1 MGKGQSNKRSKE
13 EDEEKI
19 SKKIVSPEQIPK
31 TMGFLMN
38 LGQRHFL
45 SSCIFTVVSLGCID
59 AIGDGKLTA
68 AEVISRLPEENKG
81 VSVELLERLL
91 RVITQD
97 EILIEGVNDKGK
109 ATFSLTDAGALL
121 QTGAP
126 QPSFKSM
133 IYSWN
138 SPAFNRAL
146 SCIPELVSLNSH
158 DPTDTA
164 FSLYHKKSIFQHYA
178 DDEMEGKMFNE
189 FMTLF
194 SIPEKVHVVKFFK
207 EELGQDIPHLK
218 TVKVVDVGAGYGHV
232 MEAVVQQCPELLQEK
247 PVVFDL
253 ANVIDEVKEKNEN
266 LEYVKG
272 DFFDAD
278 TIPEADVY
286 FMKHIMHDW
295 SDGECIKI
303 LKNLA
308 IKIKAEGRV
317 VVYETVL
324 PGPGEEGDPLV
335 KKNKFYLD
343 VVMMILCSGKER
355 TKKQWEK
362 LGQDS
367 GFSLLRI
374 AEPYEPGQFGRLLV
388 FRKQ

>member
-1 MGKGQSNKRSKE
+1 MGKGHSNKRSN
-13 EDEEKI
+13 EDDEKI

-31 TMGFLMN
+31 TIGFLMN

-45 SSCIFTVVSLGCID
+45 SSCMFTVVSLGCFD

-68 AEVISRLPEENKG
+68 AEVVSRLPAENQG
-81 VSVELLERLL
+81 VNVRLLERLL

-97 EILIEGVNDKGK
+97 DILIEGVNDKGE
-109 ATFSLTDAGALL
+109 AIFSLTDAGALL

-126 QPSFKSM
+126 QPSLKSM
-133 IYSWN
+133 IYHWN
-138 SPAFNRAL
+138 SPAFIRGL
-146 SCIPELVSLNSH
+146 TCLPELVRLNSN
-158 DPTDTA
+158 DPKVTA
-164 FSLYHKKSIFQHYA
+164 FSLFHKKNVFQHFA
-178 DDEMEGKMFNE
+178 DDQMEGKMFNE

-194 SIPEKVHVVKFFK
+194 SMPEQVHVAKFFQD
-207 EELGQDIPHLK
+207 ELVQDVPNLK
-218 TVKVVDVGAGYGHV
+218 TAKVVDVGAGYGHV
-232 MEAVVQQCPELLQEK
+232 MAAVVEQCPELLQKK

-253 ANVIDEVKEKNEN
+253 AHVIDDVKEKNEN

-272 DFFDAD
+272 DFFKVD

-295 SDGECIKI
+295 SDKECIEI

-308 IKIKAEGRV
+308 AKIKAEGRV
-317 VVYETVL
+317 VVYDAVL
-324 PGPGEEGDPLV
+324 PGPGEEGDPMV

-343 VVMMILCSGKER
+343 VVMMSLCSGKER
-355 TKKQWEK
+355 TKKQWVK
-362 LGQDS
+362 LGDDS

-374 AEPYEPGQFGRLLV
+374 AEPCESGQFGRLLV
-388 FRKQ
+388 FSKQ